1 MWRNRESPENKE
13 AKQLKKEA
21 MDAKKKEKT
30 NKKISRREKRR
41 MRKYVDLDKILENNP
56 LLRQKKIICFDL
68 YGTLIERP
76 NSLKNLKKILKLV
89 WVEPL
94 KEYRKTVQTTTKD
107 KIIDE
112 YKSTHG
118 SNRIIDSMI
127 KAFQDH
133 TDDEVSKTEVY
144 WDTIEVLKK
153 LQKKGYKIALISNLS
168 QDFEKPLRDLITKE
182 VQFDYEARSYDV
194 WVMKPNPEIFYKILN
209 DANKDENKTS
219 EYEIKDML
227 MIWDSM
233 SDDIGWAKWVWMDA
247 ILIKRKRNDTEK
259 TGQISYNWEKNLIT
273 VKTLKALYKVLWVK

>member
-107 KIIDE
+107 KIIDK

-247 ILIKRKRNDTEK
+247 ILIKRKRNDSEK

-273 VKTLKALYKVLWVK
+273 IKTLKALYKILWVK